1 MMAAGMLLED
11 WDNYYLSNNY
21 RIYWNPSA
29 SRWVFIPTGIDQT
42 FGSNNTAV
50 FGAKGLLFQKCLS
63 SERCTQEYVAAVRD
77 AAGRFEGLGLS
88 ARMDALLAVIDDAAQ
103 QDPKKFY
110 DAARMT
116 RARDS
121 MRSFIAKRP
130 SQVRASVSCLE
141 SGGSLAFAACA
152 GLVAVN
158 PAVEKCLEMVRE
170 DDERNAGG
178 VKVAPCHGAR
188 NQRWRLVPAG
198 DAFQL
203 ASASA
208 GTCLNV
214 KDARHDEGAPVE
226 PSSCA
231 TTDGQLF
238 SVRPGAQDTQLVA
251 THSGKCV
258 AVAPG
263 TAKGAALVQ
272 VACARDAAQTWRVQ
286 RSIYP

>member
-1 MMAAGMLLED
+1 
-11 WDNYYLSNNY
+11 
-21 RIYWNPSA
+21 
-29 SRWVFIPTGIDQT
+29 
-42 FGSNNTAV
+42 
-50 FGAKGLLFQKCLS
+50 
-63 SERCTQEYVAAVRD
+63 
-77 AAGRFEGLGLS
+77 
-88 ARMDALLAVIDDAAQ
+88 
-103 QDPKKFY
+103 
-110 DAARMT
+110 
-116 RARDS
+116 
-121 MRSFIAKRP
+121 
-130 SQVRASVSCLE
+130 
-141 SGGSLAFAACA
+141 
-152 GLVAVN
+152 
-158 PAVEKCLEMVRE
+158 MVRE
-170 DDERNAGG
+170 DDKRNAGG

-231 TTDGQLF
+231 TTDSQLF

-263 TAKGAALVQ
+263 TTKGAALVQ

-286 RSIYP
+286 RSLSLKRLQNQCSSGLPGGRGRILLSLFPRFGYISPGCPGRAPGGMPPDLENHAMQILQPFSVSWRRRHFASQPARPQIATTKVPARTTSISSAAAQQSIFVAPTRGDRQIPSPMAPSGGRHIEEIKKVTDADQVPGTAITISTTSRAAWRSRMRARKSSRTSG

>member
-1 MMAAGMLLED
+1 
-11 WDNYYLSNNY
+11 
-21 RIYWNPSA
+21 
-29 SRWVFIPTGIDQT
+29 
-42 FGSNNTAV
+42 
-50 FGAKGLLFQKCLS
+50 
-63 SERCTQEYVAAVRD
+63 
-77 AAGRFEGLGLS
+77 
-88 ARMDALLAVIDDAAQ
+88 
-103 QDPKKFY
+103 
-110 DAARMT
+110 
-116 RARDS
+116 
-121 MRSFIAKRP
+121 
-130 SQVRASVSCLE
+130 
-141 SGGSLAFAACA
+141 
-152 GLVAVN
+152 
-158 PAVEKCLEMVRE
+158 MVRE

-226 PSSCA
+226 PSSCV
-231 TTDGQLF
+231 TTGSQLF

-263 TAKGAALVQ
+263 TAKGVALVQ